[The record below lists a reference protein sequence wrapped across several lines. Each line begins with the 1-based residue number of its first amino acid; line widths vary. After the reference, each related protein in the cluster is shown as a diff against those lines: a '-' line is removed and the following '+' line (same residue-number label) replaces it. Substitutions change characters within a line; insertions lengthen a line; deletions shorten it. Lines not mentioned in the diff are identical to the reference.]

1 MSHTRSFPSVID
13 STMLSALACHR
24 RWRWSY
30 EENYSP
36 HEGKSIDLMA
46 GAAFAKGAEIMRKCF
61 LLGRA
66 SVIVADP
73 RGGEPATFRFECE
86 IGNAPEALEC
96 GIQALIYAYDS
107 DTPDMGSVKT
117 CDRMCGALEF
127 YADRYPLGS
136 PAHGEIPVINGK
148 PGVEWNFAVPLPIA
162 HPDTGEPLIF
172 SGRTD
177 MILDIFGGRYIED
190 DKTTKALG
198 PTWSKQWDMR
208 GQFVGYAWAARQS
221 GLEIAGSIV
230 RGISILKNG
239 YDTQQMLVDQP
250 DWKCEAWLQASVA
263 KLKHAIE
270 LYRAGLEI
278 PAFNDECNSYGGC
291 EFKKFCLVKDC
302 EGWIADNCT
311 ERNWNPL
318 ETH

>member
-46 GAAFAKGAEIMRKCF
+46 GAAFAKGAEIMRLCY
-61 LLGRA
+61 LQGHA
-66 SVIVADP
+66 SMRVPKADGTHKLIMFVSRVGDP
-73 RGGEPATFRFECE
+73 DD
-86 IGNAPEALEC
+86 ALAS
-96 GIQALIYAYDS
+96 GIEALIYAYDNNA
-107 DTPDMGSVKT
+107 PDMGSVKT

-127 YADRYPLGS
+127 YADRYPLDNLDCGT
-136 PAHGEIPVINGK
+136 IPIINGK
-148 PGVEWNFAVPLPIA
+148 PGVEWNFAVPLPIS

-190 DKTTKALG
+190 DKTTKSLG
-198 PTWSKQWDMR
+198 PKWTSQWDMR
-208 GQFVGYAWAARQS
+208 GQLVGYTWAARQC
-221 GLEIAGSIV
+221 GLTINGAIV
-230 RGISILKNG
+230 RGVSILSRG
-239 YDTQQMLVDQP
+239 YDTEQALIDQP

-302 EGWIADNCT
+302 NGWVADNCT